1 MKFNSCCLVFT
12 LYTNSIVY
20 KPTQFPALLNGR
32 NIILLWKF
40 YRTGI
45 TLLQFWIHMYYCFSC
60 FFLHKKYVWTQYSI
74 HFVGMAICY
83 NKWSGYYQPKLPIY
97 LRWYFCYFKKS
108 SALCYVENI
117 FYNSAWHWQI
127 SLHHCAVY
135 YNRED
140 SLMVRR
146 LDIHY
151 SKIALRNK
159 STVVLKI
166 YFTSYLVKLLTN
178 L

>member
-60 FFLHKKYVWTQYSI
+60 FFLHDDMFAISKRVVTFVTSKIAFTTPLDIDRSASI
-74 HFVGMAICY
+74 IVLYTM
-83 NKWSGYYQPKLPIY
+83 YY
-97 LRWYFCYFKKS
+97 
-108 SALCYVENI
+108 
-117 FYNSAWHWQI
+117 
-127 SLHHCAVY
+127 
-135 YNRED
+135 RED
-140 SLMVRR
+140 SLIVR
-146 LDIHY
+146 LHIHY

-159 STVVLKI
+159 SK
-166 YFTSYLVKLLTN
+166 YLHW
-178 L
+178 